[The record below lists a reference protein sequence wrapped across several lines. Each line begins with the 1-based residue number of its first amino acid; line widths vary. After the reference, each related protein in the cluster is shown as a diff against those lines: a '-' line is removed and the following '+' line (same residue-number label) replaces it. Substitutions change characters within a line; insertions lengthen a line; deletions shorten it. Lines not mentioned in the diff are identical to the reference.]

1 MSKSTESNLKAQN
14 IPTRATNEC
23 TRYHARAFYAY
34 KAVKHR
40 RIALLTIND
49 WPTDWQHLKSLA
61 AECSVKAYQEY
72 KVTIVLMTLELH
84 LPGKFTK
91 ATKPGDPRSIST

>member
-14 IPTRATNEC
+14 IPTRATNAMYPISC
-23 TRYHARAFYAY
+23 VRFLRLQSSQT
-34 KAVKHR
+34 

-49 WPTDWQHLKSLA
+49 WQTDWQHLKSLA

-72 KVTIVLMTLELH
+72 KVTTVLMTLELH
-84 LPGKFTK
+84 
-91 ATKPGDPRSIST
+91 